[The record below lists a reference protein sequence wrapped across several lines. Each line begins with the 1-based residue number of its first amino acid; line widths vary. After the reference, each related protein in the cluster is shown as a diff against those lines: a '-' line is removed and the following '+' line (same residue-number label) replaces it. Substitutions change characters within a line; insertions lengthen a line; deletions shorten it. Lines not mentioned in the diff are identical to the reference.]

1 MTVVPVPVLD
11 EEEAANDGPPLPGA
25 GGIGRVGLAF
35 CIGAL
40 GTGLVGIGGI
50 SDFTSGGCGTGLVGF
65 GGIAEDA
72 PETVPDSP
80 TSADEAEDDCAVPAG
95 VVCGGIAMSTSP
107 CAA

>member
-1 MTVVPVPVLD
+1 MTVAPVPALD
-11 EEEAANDGPPLPGA
+11 EEEAANDGPPLPGD

-50 SDFTSGGCGTGLVGF
+50 SDDFSGGCGTGLVGF

-72 PETVPDSP
+72 PETAPEPP
-80 TSADEAEDDCAVPAG
+80 TCADDEDDCAGPAD
-95 VVCGGIAMSTSP
+95 VVLEGISISALP
-107 CAA
+107 RAA